1 MISERAQ
8 AVEAAATLAMSRLAK
23 AMQADG
29 IDVINLGVGESD
41 FQTPEHIAQAA
52 IAAIEAHQTS
62 FYTPTSGL
70 DALKQAIVDHVQQRY
85 DATIARNNVTVT
97 TGAKLS
103 LYALMQV
110 LLNPGDV
117 VVAAAPL
124 WVSYVEQIKLAG
136 GQLQTIVPDNAA
148 LKLTVADL
156 AALTTP
162 VKAIIVNSPT
172 NPTGQ
177 VYTRDELQAILDWVN
192 EHDTYVILDEIYG
205 QLVYNGATFTSGLQL
220 QPLENSRMIIV
231 DGVSK
236 AYAMTG
242 WRIGWTL
249 ASSEVIVAMN
259 KLLDHMTSNPT
270 AVAQYAAIAALTGDQ
285 SSVEVMRQAFEKR
298 LNATFDA
305 LNNVPGLEVAVK
317 PEGAFYLFPK
327 VEPQVL
333 TAAGVADTSE
343 LSMKILKEARVAMPS
358 GEGFGMPGYLR
369 MGYAKDQA
377 VLDEAVRR
385 LTEFFQ
391 QYI

>member
-1 MISERAQ
+1 
-8 AVEAAATLAMSRLAK
+8 
-23 AMQADG
+23 
-29 IDVINLGVGESD
+29 
-41 FQTPEHIAQAA
+41 
-52 IAAIEAHQTS
+52 
-62 FYTPTSGL
+62 
-70 DALKQAIVDHVQQRY
+70 
-85 DATIARNNVTVT
+85 
-97 TGAKLS
+97 
-103 LYALMQV
+103 MQV

-124 WVSYVEQIKLAG
+124 WVSYVEQIKLAD

-177 VYTRDELQAILDWVN
+177 VYTRDELQAILDWAN